1 MSPDDKLNE
10 LTARLQGLTDEL
22 TRAQVPGTPLDR
34 SSDLYQ
40 NLQSTLKETHDTLQK
55 ALAEEAKKLE
65 AKKAELQGKIDAL
78 QQEQAAR
85 AAEAAQ
91 AAQAAQAAAAQ
102 APPPGGVD
110 LAAAEGLT
118 LRFEEE
124 HRPAPDLAE
133 KVIADL
139 VSLARRP

>member
-1 MSPDDKLNE
+1 MSPQDKLDQ

-40 NLQSTLKETHDTLQK
+40 NLQSTLKETHDTLQQ

-65 AKKAELQGKIDAL
+65 AKKAELQAKVEAL
-78 QQEQAAR
+78 EQEQAAR

-91 AAQAAQAAAAQ
+91 AAQAAAGQVPQ
-102 APPPGGVD
+102 PGGAE
-110 LAAAEGLT
+110 LAGAEGLT

-124 HRPAPDLAE
+124 HRPAPELAE
-133 KVIADL
+133 QVIADL
-139 VSLARRP
+139 VNLARRP